1 MAGCLSVYVTVLSS
15 ETKNK
20 EHAKTDPGKEGGCRK
35 SHSLQKIFP
44 KNYTERFS
52 FNIVDSKN

>member
-1 MAGCLSVYVTVLSS
+1 MNFMLQICLQK